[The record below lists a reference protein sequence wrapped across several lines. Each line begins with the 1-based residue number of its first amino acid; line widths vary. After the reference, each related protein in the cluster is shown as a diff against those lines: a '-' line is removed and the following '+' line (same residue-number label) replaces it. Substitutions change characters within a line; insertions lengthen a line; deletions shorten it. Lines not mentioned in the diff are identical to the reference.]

1 MHSYRQSVPYKEYT
15 VKSGQFTMACRE
27 SGEGL
32 PVILLETIRWN
43 HGKLYDALAQ
53 KFHLFVLDF
62 EYAVVEGLEEKRR
75 AARKPWPISD
85 EELEEEIA
93 KVEIA
98 KVDGAEAA
106 VRDLAGSLAGGP
118 YNLVGISQGANLA
131 LRTVLRAP
139 VDPDPVESLVLIAP
153 NAVRPDPELFEINM
167 GQWGQ
172 RILAHVRRM
181 TNVVELPNGW
191 DLKPMFLPKD
201 SDAELEEWLPEINC
215 PTLVAFGTKD
225 RQIAPEA
232 PSTYRA
238 AIPNCHVSL
247 VYDAG
252 HLAAAERPEAVS
264 SAVVDFIENRE
275 TFVVNRNN
283 SVINP

>member
-1 MHSYRQSVPYKEYT
+1 
-15 VKSGQFTMACRE
+15 
-27 SGEGL
+27 
-32 PVILLETIRWN
+32 
-43 HGKLYDALAQ
+43 
-53 KFHLFVLDF
+53 
-62 EYAVVEGLEEKRR
+62 
-75 AARKPWPISD
+75 
-85 EELEEEIA
+85 
-93 KVEIA
+93 
-98 KVDGAEAA
+98 
-106 VRDLAGSLAGGP
+106 
-118 YNLVGISQGANLA
+118 
-131 LRTVLRAP
+131 
-139 VDPDPVESLVLIAP
+139 
-153 NAVRPDPELFEINM
+153 
-167 GQWGQ
+167 
-172 RILAHVRRM
+172 M

-201 SDAELEEWLPEINC
+201 SDAELDEWLREIHC

-264 SAVVDFIENRE
+264 SAVIDFIENRE
-275 TFVVNRNN
+275 TFVVNRND